1 MISDLGSSP
10 TRGRVFVSTRR
21 PDVTLAVVLQVA
33 PETNMAHHAASDTC
47 RLAKMVVHM
56 SNDPLLQLEAAIA
69 LAAQERDKKTQKSRD
84 DQTAKKRRRDQAK
97 AVWVERK
104 KELPAI
110 VETINRMLR
119 GHGFDG
125 LAIGNLDSRHSDVD
139 RLVID
144 FAHSRHSHTK
154 ILLCVTTAGEF
165 TCAVGAAQSDT
176 GQNGLLIEQ
185 LSEVRLKEV
194 LAKAVEECLSG
205 KLDQRPPMVFNAAAA
220 L

>member
-1 MISDLGSSP
+1 
-10 TRGRVFVSTRR
+10 
-21 PDVTLAVVLQVA
+21 
-33 PETNMAHHAASDTC
+33 
-47 RLAKMVVHM
+47 VHM

-69 LAAQERDKKTQKSRD
+69 LAAQERDEKIQKSRD
-84 DQTAKKRRRDQAK
+84 DQTAREERRDQAR
-97 AVWVERK
+97 AVWAERK

-119 GHGFDG
+119 GHGFEG
-125 LAIGNLDSRHSDVD
+125 LAIGTLDSKHSDVD

-154 ILLCVTTAGEF
+154 ILLCVTTAGKF
-165 TCAVGAAQSDT
+165 TCTVGAVQSHAD
-176 GQNGLLIEQ
+176 QNGLLIEQ

-205 KLDQRPPMVFNAAAA
+205 KQDQRPPMVFEAAAE

>member
-1 MISDLGSSP
+1 M
-10 TRGRVFVSTRR
+10 TRPPKKGAVIKRR
-21 PDVTLAVVLQVA
+21 PFG
-33 PETNMAHHAASDTC
+33 P
-47 RLAKMVVHM
+47 
-56 SNDPLLQLEAAIA
+56 
-69 LAAQERDKKTQKSRD
+69 
-84 DQTAKKRRRDQAK
+84 
-97 AVWVERK
+97 ERK

-110 VETINRMLR
+110 AGTINRMLR
-119 GHGFDG
+119 GHGCDG

-165 TCAVGAAQSDT
+165 TCAVGAAQNDT

-185 LSEVRLKEV
+185 LSEVRLKEA

-205 KLDQRPPMVFNAAAA
+205 KRDQRPQ
-220 L
+220 